1 MKKIMLA
8 LGFLSF
14 MTLSA
19 QKNNKNILQST
30 NIREIESFL
39 RTAHPED
46 PRRTVLKPK
55 LIALK
60 NTEWTKGKA
69 TAKPT
74 EARPVVAEIPKSVV
88 DNPHSSEAKEFT
100 QLMTQSSAAHK
111 EKTVKLLNTLFD
123 QDINRK
129 EAILLIQNN
138 SDCNMI
144 LRIQGR
150 NFYNLAVPAHGESS
164 VVINKGGYQLT
175 SNLCDAKYNSSKS
188 IMKNTLV
195 ILNNPVINMQQNRS
209 FAKSSD
215 PVKKQ

>member
-1 MKKIMLA
+1 MLS

-60 NTEWTKGKA
+60 NTERTKGKA
-69 TAKPT
+69 TAKPM

-88 DNPHSSEAKEFT
+88 DNPNSSEAKEFT
-100 QLMTQSSAAHK
+100 QLMMQSSAAHK

-150 NFYNLAVPAHGESS
+150 NLYNLAVPAHGESS
-164 VVINKGGYQLT
+164 VVINKGGYKLT
-175 SNLCDAKYNSSKS
+175 SNGL
-188 IMKNTLV
+188 
-195 ILNNPVINMQQNRS
+195 
-209 FAKSSD
+209 
-215 PVKKQ
+215 